1 MYEDVIAYFEVPE
14 EARAYLTNFLSGEEI
29 AAIQKMGKN
38 TYATKDL
45 RALLESLA
53 ADPEKF
59 IALAHSRG
67 VFNKVEDDGEV
78 KYQTANFYRRLAFFA
93 QYEPET
99 WAAIPRERR
108 EAIDAWYV
116 NVYAEGA
123 RPRLETARKD
133 PSQLIEN
140 AYFVTLE
147 EALDVIDKLEHD
159 PYMVPCNCKS
169 VAMNCDR
176 PRNVCILFDKGLN
189 SEWDRGHG
197 QPLTKKE
204 AKELLRF
211 ANKNGLMQTSELRHA
226 ICNCDACCCYPIRA
240 SQMIGARGLWPKR
253 FYNVIW
259 DKERCVNCKKC
270 ARICN
275 FGAFAEKEGKVFFE
289 EKNCWGCTICS
300 SNCPVR
306 AISVE
311 KAG

>member
-29 AAIQKMGKN
+29 AAIQKMVKN

-108 EAIDAWYV
+108 EAIEAWYV

-211 ANKNGLMQTSELRHA
+211 ANRNGLMQTSELRHA

-240 SQMIGARGLWPKR
+240 SQMIGARGLWPKALQR
-253 FYNVIW
+253 NL
-259 DKERCVNCKKC
+259 
-270 ARICN
+270 
-275 FGAFAEKEGKVFFE
+275 G
-289 EKNCWGCTICS
+289 
-300 SNCPVR
+300 
-306 AISVE
+306 
-311 KAG
+311 